1 MQMRDEDSQI
11 NITLLEFLKQN
22 YEITIPGM
30 NPPPQDEHGMDM
42 PEDFCNDPKSGDEH
56 GNVGCAGSC
65 RDRKLFFSQ
74 FVMWNDIHN
83 NRDFLEEQ
91 DRPQSDRRSCGLGL
105 HNPGRSGSGGG
116 LFTGNGGCFSAACH
130 QYGCRRVSFVL
141 HGPPGTGKSQTIT
154 ALIANALTK
163 GKTVLLWQKKSC
175 TGSGYRNVWRHLE
188 SMISA

>member
-42 PEDFCNDPKSGDEH
+42 PKIFAMIRKAVMSMEMWDVLEVAVI
-56 GNVGCAGSC
+56 GNFS
-65 RDRKLFFSQ
+65 FSQ

-83 NRDFLEEQ
+83 NRDFLEGNKIVHSLIEGAVDWDCTIPEEVDQ
-91 DRPQSDRRSCGLGL
+91 EEAYLPVTADASQL
-105 HNPGRSGSGGG
+105 HAINM
-116 LFTGNGGCFSAACH
+116 AAA
-130 QYGCRRVSFVL
+130 GVSFVL

-163 GKTVLLWQKKSC
+163 GKTVLFVAEKKSC
-175 TGSGYRNVWRHLE
+175 TGSGTETSGGTWNR
-188 SMISA
+188 